1 MIGLWQFLIKSDL
14 RQALDNLTAGER
26 LNKAFIVKIPILQIN
41 GNNTETLSYSK
52 PLPKQR
58 HLGKFE
64 QSY

>member
-14 RQALDNLTAGER
+14 RRDNLTAGER

-41 GNNTETLSYSK
+41 GNNTEPLSYSK